1 MDVGVAK
8 ALGLPVEPL
17 LTPLPVSAIDGNPLR
32 SGAIR
37 RQTKPILVQAGL
49 HTERLSFFLTQA
61 PDLPVILGFPWLQR
75 HNPHIDWLS
84 RSIRQWGPHCQG
96 SCLRPKAGAISSG
109 VATHSADLSKV
120 PAAYHDLGEV
130 FSKRKT
136 EILPPH
142 RAFDC
147 AIDLLPGTSPPRG
160 HLFSLSGPE
169 KMAMERYI
177 QEALAQGFI
186 RPSTSPAGAGFFF
199 VGKKDGGLRPCIDYR
214 GLNKITVKDR
224 YPLPLMTTAFE
235 ALQQASIF
243 TKLDLRSAYN
253 LVRIRQ
259 GDEWKT
265 AFITPTG
272 HYEYLVMPFGLMNAP
287 AVFQRLINEVLNEAL
302 GLYAFVYLDDILIFS
317 RTTTEHVSHVRRV
330 LQLLLENHLYV
341 KLEKSQFHVP
351 SVQFLGFV
359 VSRGSLAMDPSK
371 LKAVAEWPRPT
382 SLRLVQRFLGFAN
395 FYRRFI
401 RGFGSVAAP
410 LSALTRK
417 QPGPF
422 RWSDAAQ
429 EAFEELKR
437 RLTSAPILHLPDPEL
452 PFVVEVDASEVG
464 VGAVLS
470 QRSGQDQKLHPCA
483 YFSHQLTQAERNY
496 DVGNRELLAV
506 KMALEEWR
514 HWLEGAKHPFLVWT
528 DHKNLSYI
536 QGAKRLNPRQ
546 ARWAL
551 FFSRF
556 VFTLSYRP
564 GTKNAKPD
572 ALSRQWEVSSA
583 PPAASIIPP
592 EHILAPL
599 RWGIEDAVRAAQR
612 GEPDPGGGPV
622 NRLYV
627 PTSVRRRVMQWGHAS
642 PFTGHPGATRTR
654 EFIQR
659 RFWWPNLD
667 REVRQ
672 FVATCEVCARNK
684 EPRVKPQGLLHPLP
698 IPHRPWSHL
707 SMDFITGLPMS
718 RGNSVILV
726 IVDRFSKAARFI
738 GLPKLPSAQETAR
751 IVLQQVVRYH
761 GIPTDIVSDRGP
773 QFTSRVWRAFCGSL
787 GVNVSLSSGFHPQS
801 NGQTERVNQDLG
813 RSLRCLT
820 SSNPSSWAEHLLWA
834 EYAHNTLFHSSLGM
848 SPFECQFGYTP
859 PMFPEEEATAAVS
872 SASRMVRQCRRAWR
886 RARTT
891 LVAQSATRKE
901 TADRK
906 RRLEP
911 SFRPGQRVWLAAKD
925 LPLKGSNKKLSPR
938 YVGPFK
944 VVRRINPVSYRLQL
958 PPTLRVNPTFHVS
971 RLKPYLCAPGLRPA
985 NPPPARMIGGS
996 PAYTV
1001 NRILDSRRVR
1011 GRVQYLVDWE
1021 GYGPEERSW
1030 VPAARILDPD
1040 LIRAFRK
1047 DQAAGLGTSGAA
1059 PSGGGPVRGRPH
1071 RGPPA
1076 TRGRPRS
1083 ATRSNQADGEHL
1095 VTALI
1100 RPAHSSD
1107 SADMS
1112 EFKELQSEHGLT
1124 PGPTAYSLRC
1134 SFSISWEDLCILN
1147 QRCYDIVKDIYRMF
1161 SYCKRRL

>member
-130 FSKRKT
+130 FSKQKT

-177 QEALAQGFI
+177 QEALAQVFI
-186 RPSTSPAGAGFFF
+186 RPSTSGAGFFF

-359 VSRGSLAMDPSK
+359 VSRGSLAVDPSK

-514 HWLEGAKHPFLVWT
+514 HWLEG
-528 DHKNLSYI
+528 
-536 QGAKRLNPRQ
+536 
-546 ARWAL
+546 
-551 FFSRF
+551 
-556 VFTLSYRP
+556 
-564 GTKNAKPD
+564 
-572 ALSRQWEVSSA
+572 
-583 PPAASIIPP
+583 
-592 EHILAPL
+592 
-599 RWGIEDAVRAAQR
+599 
-612 GEPDPGGGPV
+612 
-622 NRLYV
+622 
-627 PTSVRRRVMQWGHAS
+627 
-642 PFTGHPGATRTR
+642 
-654 EFIQR
+654 
-659 RFWWPNLD
+659 
-667 REVRQ
+667 
-672 FVATCEVCARNK
+672 
-684 EPRVKPQGLLHPLP
+684 
-698 IPHRPWSHL
+698 
-707 SMDFITGLPMS
+707 
-718 RGNSVILV
+718 
-726 IVDRFSKAARFI
+726 
-738 GLPKLPSAQETAR
+738 
-751 IVLQQVVRYH
+751 
-761 GIPTDIVSDRGP
+761 
-773 QFTSRVWRAFCGSL
+773 
-787 GVNVSLSSGFHPQS
+787 
-801 NGQTERVNQDLG
+801 GQTSILG
-813 RSLRCLT
+813 L
-820 SSNPSSWAEHLLWA
+820 
-834 EYAHNTLFHSSLGM
+834 
-848 SPFECQFGYTP
+848 
-859 PMFPEEEATAAVS
+859 
-872 SASRMVRQCRRAWR
+872 
-886 RARTT
+886 
-891 LVAQSATRKE
+891 
-901 TADRK
+901 D
-906 RRLEP
+906 
-911 SFRPGQRVWLAAKD
+911 
-925 LPLKGSNKKLSPR
+925 GSQKL
-938 YVGPFK
+938 
-944 VVRRINPVSYRLQL
+944 
-958 PPTLRVNPTFHVS
+958 
-971 RLKPYLCAPGLRPA
+971 
-985 NPPPARMIGGS
+985 
-996 PAYTV
+996 
-1001 NRILDSRRVR
+1001 IL
-1011 GRVQYLVDWE
+1011 Y
-1021 GYGPEERSW
+1021 
-1030 VPAARILDPD
+1030 
-1040 LIRAFRK
+1040 
-1047 DQAAGLGTSGAA
+1047 
-1059 PSGGGPVRGRPH
+1059 
-1071 RGPPA
+1071 
-1076 TRGRPRS
+1076 TRGQTTEP
-1083 ATRSNQADGEHL
+1083 
-1095 VTALI
+1095 
-1100 RPAHSSD
+1100 
-1107 SADMS
+1107 
-1112 EFKELQSEHGLT
+1112 
-1124 PGPTAYSLRC
+1124 
-1134 SFSISWEDLCILN
+1134 
-1147 QRCYDIVKDIYRMF
+1147 
-1161 SYCKRRL
+1161 